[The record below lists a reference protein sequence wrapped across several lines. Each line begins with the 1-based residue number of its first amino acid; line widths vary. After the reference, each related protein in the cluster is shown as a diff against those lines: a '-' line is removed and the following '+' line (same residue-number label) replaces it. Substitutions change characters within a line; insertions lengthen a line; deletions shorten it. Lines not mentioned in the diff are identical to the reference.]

1 MRGLH
6 IDMTRNLS
14 KQSQRREA
22 SDPVTSPERLAELA
36 KSDLALTRLVA
47 ANEGAPGELLAE
59 LSEHGDRA
67 VRRRVVRNPATPAHT
82 AARAGSEFPN
92 DLLDNPAFDLYMIE
106 NPDLL
111 TRFGEDDAGVFC
123 NEGTLRALLKREE
136 CPKSFWTYAAEIGD
150 THTLLALLS
159 NPNISREMLDSIRL
173 RENWFWLP
181 DGSQLPSDR
190 QAVVLEACALHKAS
204 GAPLPDWQASLEAA
218 FAAARLHHQG
228 RGRIFSGLIE
238 ALARI
243 DYALGN
249 QDAELISPIQ
259 LDDLRTDS
267 LRQVAFAS
275 ATGRVEIAKL
285 PTSGNHLKIPHEI
298 LRRLVENV
306 DGITATEL
314 LRNPDA
320 APLWTSATLATAIRL
335 MIPRPYDYT
344 EQWHP
349 FLNGWDGHFND
360 WDHLPA
366 TLLAGLPLP
375 EFDEAVAIGLRRL
388 AALPDD
394 VEPFMATHRTRQALA
409 SHTSATTTL
418 LERMIEL
425 EPRAVASNPATPAA
439 LLYRLAAT
447 EVWAIAENPSTPP
460 TLLVKLALSAEENL
474 KAALARDPNYL
485 ADFPPIGIP
494 AFSMW
499 RDTHPAAVGIA
510 LAARV
515 AESNQLLTILS
526 NSVDRVVRA
535 GVKAVEIN
543 ARRANHPRQVERE
556 KARAD
561 QEALW
566 EAWRAVRDERAQRRQ
581 NTLEKLFAKNDLEV
595 LMQMANRPSVPKAAK
610 VRALEILAKAGHDG
624 TGRKATL
631 FAAGHRTTPW
641 RCLQELLGSEDI
653 EIRNRAS
660 TTMAFAMRTRP
671 REAQRIDA
679 ALEAED
685 STTALA
691 SLKAELIDRMAGLIP
706 PSLPR
711 LIAFLHPDC
720 PPGRLARAQRSIWWP
735 ERCAIASHPKT
746 PLSAVSRL
754 AEDANVVVRAAA
766 REELTRRGMEVEA

>member
-1 MRGLH
+1 MPKSQR
-6 IDMTRNLS
+6 

-22 SDPVTSPERLAELA
+22 SDPATSPGRLAELA

-47 ANEGAPGELLAE
+47 ANESAPGELLAE

-67 VRRRVVRNPATPAHT
+67 VRRRVVRNPATPARI
-82 AARAGSEFPN
+82 AARIGSEFPN
-92 DLLDNPAFDLYMIE
+92 DLLDNPALDLYMIE

-111 TRFGEDDAGVFC
+111 TRFGEDDAGVFS

-136 CPKSFWTYAAEIGD
+136 CPKSFWAYAAEIGD

-159 NPNISREMLDSIRL
+159 NSNISREMLDSIRL

-181 DGSQLPSDR
+181 DGSYLPSDR
-190 QAVVLEACALHKAS
+190 QAVVFEACALHRAS
-204 GAPLPDWQASLEAA
+204 GTPLPDWRASLEAA

-228 RGRIFSGLIE
+228 RERIFSGLIE

-243 DYALGN
+243 EYALGN
-249 QDAELISPIQ
+249 PDAELISPIQ

-275 ATGRVEIAKL
+275 ATGRAMMAKL
-285 PTSGNHLKIPHEI
+285 PTSGNYLKIPQGI
-298 LRRLVENV
+298 LERLVESV
-306 DGITATEL
+306 DEITATAL
-314 LRNPDA
+314 LGNPDA
-320 APLWTSATLATAIRL
+320 APLWTSATLATAIRS
-335 MIPRPYDYT
+335 MIPRPYYYP
-344 EQWHP
+344 EQWYP
-349 FLNGWDGHFND
+349 LRSGWDDHFD
-360 WDHLPA
+360 GWDHLPA

-375 EFDEAVAIGLRRL
+375 EFAEAVAIGLRRL
-388 AALPDD
+388 AVLPDEI
-394 VEPFMATHRTRQALA
+394 EPFMATHRTRQALA
-409 SHTSATTTL
+409 SHSSANAEL
-418 LERMIEL
+418 LERMVEL
-425 EPRAVASNPATPAA
+425 EPRAVAGNPATPAT
-439 LLYRLAAT
+439 LLYKFAAT

-460 TLLVKLALSAEENL
+460 ALLVQIAHSAEENL
-474 KAALARDPNYL
+474 IAALARDPNYL
-485 ADFPPIGIP
+485 ADCPPIGTP
-494 AFSMW
+494 AFFIW
-499 RDTHPAAVGIA
+499 RDTHPAAVGMA

-526 NSVDRVVRA
+526 NSIDPVVRA
-535 GVKAVEIN
+535 EVKAVEIN
-543 ARRANHPRQVERE
+543 ARRANDSRQVEPRE
-556 KARAD
+556 
-561 QEALW
+561 EWSW
-566 EAWRAVRDERAQRRQ
+566 EAYQAAKQAAIKERAQQHR
-581 NTLEKLFAKNDLEV
+581 NALEKLYAKRKSDPEV
-595 LMQMANRPSVPKAAK
+595 LMKIANRASAPKAAK
-610 VRALEILAKAGHDG
+610 VRALEILAKADHDG
-624 TGRKATL
+624 TGRTAIL

-653 EIRNRAS
+653 EIRNCAS

-671 REAQRIDA
+671 LEAQRIDA
-679 ALEAED
+679 ALAAED

-766 REELTRRGMEVEA
+766 REELTRRGLEVKA